1 MKISGHRTR
10 QVFDRYNIVDEQ
22 DLKQAVIK
30 VTEYVE
36 SLPTTP
42 NIVPLQL
49 ARNRKQG
56 KKVASGQ
63 SQ

>member
-1 MKISGHRTR
+1 MKISGQRTR
-10 QVFDRYNIVDEQ
+10 QVFDRYNIVDKQ

-49 ARNRKQG
+49 ARNRK
-56 KKVASGQ
+56 
-63 SQ
+63 